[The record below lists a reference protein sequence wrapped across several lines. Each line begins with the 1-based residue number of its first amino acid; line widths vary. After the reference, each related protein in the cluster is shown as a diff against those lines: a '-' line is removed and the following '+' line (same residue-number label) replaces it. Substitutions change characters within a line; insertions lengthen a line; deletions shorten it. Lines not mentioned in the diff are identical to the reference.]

1 MANTFIISD
10 THWNHTAACT
20 IFKKDDGTPLRPFKD
35 GDEADEVMIERWNA
49 VVKPNDKVYHLGDVV
64 MPKHH
69 RKLDEIM
76 PRLNGTKVLIKGNHD
91 ELKPARYLEH
101 FKDIRGSHLLDNL
114 VLTHIPL
121 HPASVLRWRG
131 NIHGHLHSYAVLRT
145 NHVKSDGTIM
155 YHEQEE
161 DPKYF
166 CASVE
171 RINFTPIEFEVVNKI
186 FKDRGL

>member
-1 MANTFIISD
+1 MSNTFLISD
-10 THWNHTAACT
+10 THWSHSAAVMH
-20 IFKKDDGTPLRPFKD
+20 FKKDDGTPLRPFSSA
-35 GDEADEVMIERWNA
+35 EECDEVMIANWNS
-49 VVKPNDKVYHLGDVV
+49 VVRPNDKVYHLGDVV
-64 MPKHH
+64 MPKNH
-69 RKLDEIM
+69 RALDLIM

-91 ELKPARYLEH
+91 EMKPARYLEH

-131 NIHGHLHSYAVLRT
+131 NIHGHLHSYAVLKA
-145 NHVKSDGTIM
+145 NHIQGDTIM
-155 YHEQEE
+155 YHDQVE

-166 CASVE
+166 CVSVE

>member
-1 MANTFIISD
+1 MSNTFIISD
-10 THWNHTAACT
+10 THWGHQAACT
-20 IFKKDDGTPLRPFKD
+20 IFKKDDGTPLRPFANA
-35 GDEADEVMIERWNA
+35 DEADEAMVERWNK
-49 VVKPNDKVYHLGDVV
+49 VVGVNDKVYHLGDVV
-64 MPKHH
+64 MPKNH

-91 ELKPARYLEH
+91 ELKPDRYLRY

-114 VLTHIPL
+114 VLTHIPV
-121 HPASVLRWRG
+121 HRASLTRWRG
-131 NIHGHLHSYAVLRT
+131 NVHGHLHDRAVMMPSGYSSAE
-145 NHVKSDGTIM
+145 V
-155 YHEQEE
+155 E

-171 RINFTPIEFEVVNKI
+171 RIDFTPIEFEVVNKI